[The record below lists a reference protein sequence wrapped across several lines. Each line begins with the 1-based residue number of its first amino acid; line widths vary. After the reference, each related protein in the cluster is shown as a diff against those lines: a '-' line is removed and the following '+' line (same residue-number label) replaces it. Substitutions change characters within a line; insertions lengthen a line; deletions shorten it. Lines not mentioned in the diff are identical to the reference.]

1 MDQVN
6 KELEKKADKDTVEKL
21 LDRINQIDEITK
33 KLGGQLAAVAGEE
46 EDEIEEEELRD
57 DLDATGANGDVLDA
71 DALFNAAKNDGS
83 PLSPNK

>member
-57 DLDATGANGDVLDA
+57 DLDATGANGDV
-71 DALFNAAKNDGS
+71 
-83 PLSPNK
+83 